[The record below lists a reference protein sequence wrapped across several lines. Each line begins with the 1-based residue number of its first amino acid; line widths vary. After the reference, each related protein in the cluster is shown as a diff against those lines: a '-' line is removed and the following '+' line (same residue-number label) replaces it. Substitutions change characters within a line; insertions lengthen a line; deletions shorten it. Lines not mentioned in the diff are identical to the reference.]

1 VFYRVSHLNE
11 KCTNLYLLLQCL
23 ALSLVLSG
31 AAFFTACGHSANT
44 SSSSSN
50 SGNPSSSE
58 LSISA
63 SLPKGS
69 VGSGYNGAVTASGGT
84 LPYNFNVTS
93 GQLPSG
99 LLLNNNTGK
108 LSGTPSGSGSFSFS
122 VTVSD
127 FKGTSRQKSLEIAV
141 DDISASNAGDAGSGS
156 SGSGGGSSS
165 GSGSGSSGS
174 SDGGSSDSGNSDEGK
189 SFSNLQRAS
198 GWGQFGQGPPDFVDC
213 SPSPCNGIS
222 FSMTQNVSSPSLS
235 GSATIFNVGGS
246 TPYSDALWNNHL
258 IGPFSSQGTFDDD
271 RTLVPTLYNFTYDVD
286 FYTDSVG
293 LSEALEFDVNQFFDG
308 MGFIYGHECRILA
321 GNEWA
326 VWDNTNAKWV
336 STGVSCYPNENA
348 WNHVTLKVQRTSDN
362 HLTYKSITLNGET
375 HELNWTFDH
384 GSAPGWYGVVINYQ
398 MDGNFKQ
405 DSYNVYL
412 DNLKVTYQ

>member
-1 VFYRVSHLNE
+1 VFYRLPERIAE
-11 KCTNLYLLLQCL
+11 KHTNSYLFLQRLILSSILL
-23 ALSLVLSG
+23 
-31 AAFFTACGHSANT
+31 AAVFSTACGHSVKEST
-44 SSSSSN
+44 TTSN
-50 SGNPSSSE
+50 SGNPSTSD
-58 LSISA
+58 LSVSA

-84 LPYNFNVTS
+84 VPYSFNVTS

-99 LLLNNNTGK
+99 VLLNNSTGK
-108 LSGTPSGSGSFSFS
+108 LSGTPSGSGAFNFS

-127 FKGTSRQKSLEIAV
+127 FQGKSKEKLLQIAV
-141 DDISASNAGDAGSGS
+141 ADNSTSNGGSSGSGS
-156 SGSGGGSSS
+156 SGSGSGSGGSS
-165 GSGSGSSGS
+165 GGSGSSG
-174 SDGGSSDSGNSDEGK
+174 GGSSNGGNSEQGK
-189 SFSNLQRAS
+189 SFSTLQRAS
-198 GWGQFGQGPPDFVDC
+198 GWGQFGQGPPNFVDC
-213 SPSPCNGIS
+213 SPSPCNGTS

-258 IGPFSSQGTFDDD
+258 IGPFSSQGTFDED
-271 RTLVPTLYNFTYDVD
+271 RTLVPTLSEFTYDVD

-326 VWDNTNAKWV
+326 VWDNANAKWV
-336 STGVSCYPNENA
+336 STGISCYPNQNA

-362 HLTYKSITLNGET
+362 HLTYKSISLNGDT
-375 HELNWTFDH
+375 HELNWTFEH
-384 GSAPGWYGVVINYQ
+384 GSAPGWYGVVLNFQ
-398 MDGNFKQ
+398 MDGDFKQ